1 MVAGNEGFGLGPVGA
16 FVDRRGG
23 EHGGVDAQLRQD
35 DIVRTGKVQS
45 RRYPFVSVMARVDSD
60 R

>member
-35 DIVRTGKVQS
+35 DIVRTGKVQQALPIRFCHGS
-45 RRYPFVSVMARVDSD
+45 CG
-60 R
+60 